1 VIGDAGTHA
10 KQVVMA
16 MAQGGYAVDSLW
28 GELLTE
34 DAERG
39 IQEMENGAAT

>member
-1 VIGDAGTHA
+1 MIGDAGTHA
-10 KQVVMA
+10 KQIVVA

-34 DAERG
+34 DAERKM
-39 IQEMENGAAT
+39 QEMENGVAS